1 LKKVAR
7 HGRRDRRARDSPPA
21 HVART
26 ASEIPSVKRR
36 FAANAAVAWCIGI
49 ALSLGIGVCIVCWR
63 TEWRLVGDW
72 GFPLDDSW
80 IHCQI
85 ARNFAQGHG
94 WSFNPGTPVQNS
106 SGPLWTALIALGF
119 ALAGPNIWVP
129 KLMGAACY
137 LACTLA
143 TGALA
148 WTWSGWRSAGIIAML
163 AAVSSVPLAWHG
175 LSAM

>member
-1 LKKVAR
+1 
-7 HGRRDRRARDSPPA
+7 ARDAATARAA
-21 HVART
+21 HT
-26 ASEIPSVKRR
+26 ATEIRAVKPRI
-36 FAANAAVAWCIGI
+36 AGNAAVAWCIGV
-49 ALSLGIGVCIVCWR
+49 ALAVGIGVCIVCWR
-63 TEWRLVGDW
+63 TEWSLVGDW

-85 ARNFAQGHG
+85 ARNLAQGHG

-119 ALAGPNIWVP
+119 TLAGPNIWVP
-129 KLMGAACY
+129 KILGALCY

-148 WTWSGWRSAGIIAML
+148 WTWSGRRSAAIIAVL
-163 AAVSSVPLAWHG
+163 AAVSS
-175 LSAM
+175 